1 MKNTKKD
8 LTKAKVQYVLDKDDL
23 ENVLRGIIDE
33 TITENNSKK
42 SERYL
47 TIAKAAEMLGVT
59 KTTLWR
65 WEKEDF
71 LLPVRTGTK
80 IRYRESDIIRV
91 MEGRS
96 DV

>member
-1 MKNTKKD
+1 MKNT
-8 LTKAKVQYVLDKDDL
+8 
-23 ENVLRGIIDE
+23 
-33 TITENNSKK
+33 KK

-65 WEKEDF
+65 WEKEVF

-80 IRYRESDIIRV
+80 VRYRKRDIIRV

-96 DV
+96 DAIVSFEKNADLGI